1 MRPDEPSVPPAQPQG
16 EGRLLHS
23 GGRRGAR
30 PLEPPTPEPV
40 ARGSL
45 DLRKMSVAQANLPPE
60 QRLAPQIKA
69 SPMRV
74 EGSEYAR
81 FWGAYSA
88 ADAQISFSSLLDFDL
103 SPWRVGLSEL
113 SPEQRAMIENTEVA
127 RAQKADEEVW
137 VRLLGGRDGF
147 FGDALDR
154 QWAYQ
159 RQVRRDPSEFAYSA
173 SSRFT

>member
-1 MRPDEPSVPPAQPQG
+1 
-16 EGRLLHS
+16 
-23 GGRRGAR
+23 
-30 PLEPPTPEPV
+30 
-40 ARGSL
+40 
-45 DLRKMSVAQANLPPE
+45 
-60 QRLAPQIKA
+60 
-69 SPMRV
+69 MRV

-88 ADAQISFSSLLDFDL
+88 ADVQISFSSLLDFDL

-127 RAQKADEEVW
+127 RTQKADEEVW